1 MHTKLQIDHITRQ
14 SYGLSV
20 EEVDETSSE
29 YNPLNLIEK
38 LGKANFHNHQ
48 SVPLVDENS
57 KYVSLSLSFCCRG

>member
-1 MHTKLQIDHITRQ
+1 MHTRLQIDHIIRK

-29 YNPLNLIEK
+29 YNPLNLLEK
-38 LGKANFHNHQ
+38 LGKVDFYNHQ
-48 SVPLVDENS
+48 LVPSVDENS